1 MRLHHKAKDKEET
14 RQLRQAVQK
23 IIQQNLRIVFCRRQ
37 RRKKT
42 TLPSS
47 TENNSTE
54 SENGILQKTKKNTT
68 SPSSTENNSTES
80 ENGILQNHCI
90 DNIKTISKDSS
101 ENALLCCLLRQS
113 TYFFC
118 GSPSKHTQLSK
129 LVIRNKLILEEV
141 FCRIIVVIL
150 EANSKENSED
160 ALLRSLLQQSTD
172 FFSWLSKQTHS
183 AIKTCNSN

>member
-23 IIQQNLRIVFCRRQ
+23 TIQQNLRIVFCRRQ

-80 ENGILQNHCI
+80 ENGISQNHCI
-90 DNIKTISKDSS
+90 DNIKTISKDSY
-101 ENALLCCLLRQS
+101 ENALLCSLLRQS
-113 TYFFC
+113 TFFFFVALQ
-118 GSPSKHTQLSK
+118 PNTLSYQN
-129 LVIRNKLILEEV
+129 L
-141 FCRIIVVIL
+141 
-150 EANSKENSED
+150 
-160 ALLRSLLQQSTD
+160 
-172 FFSWLSKQTHS
+172 
-183 AIKTCNSN
+183 

>member
-54 SENGILQKTKKNTT
+54 SENGILQ
-68 SPSSTENNSTES
+68 
-80 ENGILQNHCI
+80 NHCI
-90 DNIKTISKDSS
+90 DNIKTISKDNS
-101 ENALLCCLLRQS
+101 ENALLCSLLRQS
-113 TYFFC
+113 TY
-118 GSPSKHTQLSK
+118 
-129 LVIRNKLILEEV
+129 
-141 FCRIIVVIL
+141 
-150 EANSKENSED
+150 
-160 ALLRSLLQQSTD
+160 

-183 AIKTCNSN
+183 AIKTCNSK